1 MERKKINVIIVCD
14 YANTVGGAEKV
25 AIESA
30 IGLARMGMNVV
41 FFSAVAPIDQRLI
54 EEGIRV
60 VCLNQTDVK
69 TGSKLKALLQILWN
83 RQAQKAFKELLS
95 EFSPT
100 NTIIHAHIWQKALSA
115 SIFYESYK
123 KKYQIAFTMHHYFL
137 ACPNGGFYNYQ
148 TNEICKLKPL
158 GIKCIGRQC
167 DKQNYVIKFFRV
179 LRRLIEAYVVH
190 LPQQIKYYVVISD
203 LGKRVMEKYLPKDAK
218 YYSIDNPFKVEA
230 KGKVSV
236 GQNNVYIYIGRLSP
250 EKGVRILANLACDL
264 GIKIVIIGDGPE
276 KEAMDSITTNLIYS
290 GWISSE
296 EVERYIKEA
305 RAFIFP
311 TLWYEGMPM
320 SVLECSAYGV
330 PTILPDTCS
339 AVEIVKDGETGF
351 VYEQGNYKD
360 LKRCIEQSLNNEIL
374 EQVSQNIYDYFYSK
388 DYSNVRHCIELNN
401 LYREM
406 LHDREMGQ

>member
-1 MERKKINVIIVCD
+1 M
-14 YANTVGGAEKV
+14 
-25 AIESA
+25 
-30 IGLARMGMNVV
+30 
-41 FFSAVAPIDQRLI
+41 
-54 EEGIRV
+54 
-60 VCLNQTDVK
+60 
-69 TGSKLKALLQILWN
+69 
-83 RQAQKAFKELLS
+83 
-95 EFSPT
+95 
-100 NTIIHAHIWQKALSA
+100 
-115 SIFYESYK
+115 
-123 KKYQIAFTMHHYFL
+123 
-137 ACPNGGFYNYQ
+137 
-148 TNEICKLKPL
+148 
-158 GIKCIGRQC
+158 
-167 DKQNYVIKFFRV
+167 IKFFRV